1 MELSVRSRRVNF
13 DVAWIF
19 GDGIGVGV
27 ARSVAASNAFSRVT
41 DAISIVVAISETL
54 AGDGFI
60 ANSTPALPLSC
71 SGVLVARSLGLW
83 TALAKSRT
91 LERSPSPGNE
101 GGTWAVGDNRA
112 SSFEVATMTVRSIFS
127 VFARTAFDPSTSS
140 DLNGLDIGSGTR
152 SRNVTDCLGRRTESF
167 ISSSSNWKATRGTL
181 EISSVSTRT
190 METVLIVR
198 LTCLPGIARDV
209 EFQEFVGTTW
219 RNMANVG
226 LALGLS
232 YAGVSNV
239 GFGGSILRDTS
250 SLCILTGRE
259 TLRARSGSITTLTV
273 EKNVIA
279 SVATRTMS
287 VFGRE
292 TIGRASL
299 FVT

>member
-1 MELSVRSRRVNF
+1 LRVRSRRVNV
-13 DVAWIF
+13 DAARIF
-19 GDGIGVGV
+19 GDGSGVGV
-27 ARSVAASNAFSRVT
+27 ARSVTASNGFSRVT
-41 DAISIVVAISETL
+41 DAISFVVASSETL
-54 AGDGFI
+54 AGDGGI
-60 ANSTPALPLSC
+60 ANLTLALPLSS

-83 TALAKSRT
+83 AALAISRT
-91 LERSPSPGNE
+91 LERNSGPGNE
-101 GGTWAVGDNRA
+101 GGAWAVGDDRA
-112 SSFEVATMTVRSIFS
+112 SSFEVATMTVGSVFS

-152 SRNVTDCLGRRTESF
+152 SRNVTDFLGRRTESF
-167 ISSSSNWKATRGTL
+167 ISRSSNRKATRGTL

-190 METVLIVR
+190 METVLIVS
-198 LTCLPGIARDV
+198 LTCLPGIARDF

-226 LALGLS
+226 LALGVG

-239 GFGGSILRDTS
+239 GFGGSIFRDTS
-250 SLCILTGRE
+250 SLCSLTGGE
-259 TLRARSGSITTLTV
+259 TLGTRSGSITTLTV
-273 EKNVIA
+273 EKNVIT

-292 TIGRASL
+292 SIGRTSL